1 MSTDPVSPDPW
12 SRLRGLTAARIG
24 LPRSGASLA
33 TAPLLALR
41 YAQAQARDAVH
52 AALDMAALA
61 EAAGPLLVVDSA
73 ARDRTEYLLRPDLG
87 RRLAP
92 GTVLPQ
98 GKHDLAVVLA
108 DGLSARAVQDHAPA
122 VLAALRPLLAGWRVA
137 PLVAVRQGRVAVGDA
152 VAAALGAGAALMLI
166 GERPG
171 LSAPDSLGA
180 YLTWAPHPGTTDA
193 GRNCLSNIRPAG
205 MPPAAAAVKI
215 AWLLGAMRARG
226 TSGVAL
232 KDEAPE
238 GGRLDTG
245 PMLVLSD
252 NATKAG

>member
-1 MSTDPVSPDPW
+1 MSTDPW
-12 SRLRGLTAARIG
+12 ARLRGLTAARIG

-41 YAQAQARDAVH
+41 FAQAQARDAVH
-52 AALDMAALA
+52 TALDMAALA

-73 ARDRTEYLLRPDLG
+73 AQDRTEYLLRPDLG
-87 RRLAP
+87 RLLAP
-92 GTVLPQ
+92 GTVLPH
-98 GKHDLAVVLA
+98 GTHDLAVVLA

-122 VLAALRPLLAGWRVA
+122 VLAALHPLLAGWRVA
-137 PLVAVRQGRVAVGDA
+137 PLVAVRQGRVAIGDA
-152 VAAALGAGAALMLI
+152 VAAALGAASVLVLI

-180 YLTWAPHPGTTDA
+180 YLTWAPHHGTNDA

-205 MPPAAAAVKI
+205 LPPAAAAAKI

-226 TSGVAL
+226 ASGVAL
-232 KDEAPE
+232 KDEAPDR
-238 GGRLDTG
+238 GLDTE
-245 PMLVLSD
+245 PLLVLSD
-252 NATKAG
+252 DATKVG